1 MTALMIVFGIA
12 GRHEVAA
19 DIALVQGATLA
30 LFYAFSAN
38 ARNLILGDSSGFM
51 AARLLQTRL
60 LLLLPLATL
69 SYYLS
74 VGIGKA
80 SVSLAVVLIVRRMSE
95 WVGEIGLA
103 KHERMSQA
111 GFAKHVLVLEC
122 ATLMLSLLL
131 VALGF
136 ELALSAIPWAFSPIL
151 AIRRAQLAWRGVEWD
166 INFSMLLP
174 HFGSTTIIGVSIYI
188 FRLSIVLIAGK
199 TIAGE
204 LITAFAIGGLT
215 PTIIGQAFAP
225 TLIHRFGAL
234 SLSRWLVFIIALM
247 LLIAAGVIALTITP
261 PAWLL
266 ASGHSPIF
274 WLAVGFSIAGG
285 AVMSVA
291 VVMRARLIQGADGSS
306 VFGPDLLANVLIV
319 ASVPFFY
326 QVFGPRSLVGLY
338 GLSSCLNLV
347 FLWGVGRTQRLN
359 RSYLMAMLF
368 GIGGLLIFPVFFLMN
383 GSVFRDP
390 SFVFDTG
397 GAISRLPVPIS
408 VLALFC
414 GIALIG
420 NYEAA
425 KRALTVVFFT
435 VLLFVASLFATTQ
448 GGSTYDGAKLILL
461 TQFLLPIFGLILG
474 QMYGAAA
481 KEPIFER
488 VALSLLLLVIPAQ
501 LAATWLAGYTLMS
514 PMVFVFSIYQHLQYF
529 PMIVVAL
536 VTMASLALWG
546 HGKIARSAITI
557 LMLAAMIQIVGS
569 MSLMAII
576 GMVFGLAGFVFM
588 QIRKGESRLWATI
601 TLVGTLFCGVGY
613 YISANAPGAQQ
624 SLPNPT
630 GEPIANMSWQ
640 DKLAPVDTN
649 TKEKHPAGVSTRLEY
664 WRFYANGVVQSPRA
678 FMFGHENPP
687 DRNLYPSAHNYWL
700 DVIYNFGT
708 VALLPMIFLLLWTL
722 RTLWR
727 RRAYVLA
734 DPMLLGTSMAAVYL
748 LLGENMIKT
757 GMRQP
762 YPGIITFFIWGLL
775 ITRLGIAATDK
786 TVADKSVH

>member
-1 MTALMIVFGIA
+1 
-12 GRHEVAA
+12 
-19 DIALVQGATLA
+19 
-30 LFYAFSAN
+30 
-38 ARNLILGDSSGFM
+38 
-51 AARLLQTRL
+51 
-60 LLLLPLATL
+60 
-69 SYYLS
+69 
-74 VGIGKA
+74 
-80 SVSLAVVLIVRRMSE
+80 
-95 WVGEIGLA
+95 
-103 KHERMSQA
+103 
-111 GFAKHVLVLEC
+111 
-122 ATLMLSLLL
+122 
-131 VALGF
+131 
-136 ELALSAIPWAFSPIL
+136 
-151 AIRRAQLAWRGVEWD
+151 
-166 INFSMLLP
+166 
-174 HFGSTTIIGVSIYI
+174 
-188 FRLSIVLIAGK
+188 
-199 TIAGE
+199 
-204 LITAFAIGGLT
+204 
-215 PTIIGQAFAP
+215 
-225 TLIHRFGAL
+225 
-234 SLSRWLVFIIALM
+234 
-247 LLIAAGVIALTITP
+247 
-261 PAWLL
+261 
-266 ASGHSPIF
+266 
-274 WLAVGFSIAGG
+274 
-285 AVMSVA
+285 MSVA

-326 QVFGPRSLVGLY
+326 QVFGPPSLVGLY

-397 GAISRLPVPIS
+397 GAIYRLPVPIS

-435 VLLFVASLFATTQ
+435 VLMFVASLFAATQ

-461 TQFLLPIFGLILG
+461 TQFLLPMFGIILG

-536 VTMASLALWG
+536 VTLASLALWG
-546 HGKIARSAITI
+546 NGKIARIAITI
-557 LMLAAMIQIVGS
+557 LMPLAMIQIVGS

-588 QIRKGESRLWATI
+588 QIRKGESRLWAAI

-613 YISANAPGAQQ
+613 YITTITPGLQQ

-630 GEPIANMSWQ
+630 GQPIVNMSWQ
-640 DKLAPVDTN
+640 DKLAPVDTS
-649 TKEKHPAGVSTRLEY
+649 TKEMHSADVRTRLDY
-664 WRFYANGVVQSPRA
+664 WQYYASEVVKSPRT
-678 FMFGHENPP
+678 FLFGHKHPP
-687 DRNLYPSAHNYWL
+687 DRKLYPSAHNYWL
-700 DVIYNFGT
+700 DGIYNFGT
-708 VALLPMIFLLLWTL
+708 VAMLPMIFLLLWTL

-727 RRAYVLA
+727 WRKYILA

-762 YPGIITFFIWGLL
+762 YTGIITFFIWGLL
-775 ITRLGIAATDK
+775 IARLGIVATDK
-786 TVADKSVH
+786 TVANKSVH